1 MSSVS
6 RRVPLRWV
14 AAGMLAVALVLA
26 GIVSYYASR
35 SPDGL
40 NRVAQD
46 NGFSNTQKAH
56 GTNESPLAGYSSSG
70 VDNQRLSG
78 GLAGVVGVLVVLTLA
93 GGLTYVIRRRPRPR
107 VEDPGPEPGDRQTV
121 A

>member
-1 MSSVS
+1 
-6 RRVPLRWV
+6 
-14 AAGMLAVALVLA
+14 
-26 GIVSYYASR
+26 
-35 SPDGL
+35 
-40 NRVAQD
+40 
-46 NGFSNTQKAH
+46 
-56 GTNESPLAGYSSSG
+56 